1 MAIHS
6 FSYGERVMF
15 LGLKEL
21 LKYENGCSSYIRTAP
36 KPTSLAS
43 VSITK
48 KVCDA
53 SLEQPA

>member
-1 MAIHS
+1 
-6 FSYGERVMF
+6 MF

-21 LKYENGCSSYIRTAP
+21 LKYENGCPSYIKTAP

-43 VSITK
+43 ISITK
-48 KVCDA
+48 RVCDD